1 MRTTALHRIQTLA
14 ALVTL
19 GVFTVA
25 ASAFAQEVKSLR
37 GKPSRDQ
44 ILEALTPNAA
54 PANPSFRTRGLSV
67 GNPDAAKS
75 AAAAAQPAAQAAAD
89 APSQARALDLEI
101 KFEFNSDQLTG
112 DGKDV
117 LDQLGEA
124 LKSDALAGAKS
135 IVLEGHADAKG
146 NPAYNRVLSL
156 KRAQS
161 AKNFI
166 ASKHGIPE
174 GKLKAVGKGSSEPID
189 PKNPEDAVNRRVR
202 VIVNS

>member
-1 MRTTALHRIQTLA
+1 MRTIALPRFKTLA

-19 GVFTVA
+19 GVFALAT
-25 ASAFAQEVKSLR
+25 SAFAQGVKSLP

-44 ILEALTPNAA
+44 ILEALTPNSA
-54 PANPSFRTRGLSV
+54 PATPSFRTRGLSV

-75 AAAAAQPAAQAAAD
+75 APAATQAAAD
-89 APSQARALDLEI
+89 APSQARALDLDI
-101 KFEFNSDQLTG
+101 KFEFNSDQLSG

-146 NPAYNRVLSL
+146 SPGYNRVLSL

-189 PKNPEDAVNRRVR
+189 PNNPEDAVNRRVR

>member
-1 MRTTALHRIQTLA
+1 MRTIALPRVKTLV

-19 GVFTVA
+19 GVFTLA
-25 ASAFAQEVKSLR
+25 TSAFAQGVKSLP

-44 ILEALTPNAA
+44 ILEALTPNSA
-54 PANPSFRTRGLSV
+54 PANPTFRTRGLSV

-75 AAAAAQPAAQAAAD
+75 APAAAQAAAD
-89 APSQARALDLEI
+89 APSQARALDLDI

-146 NPAYNRVLSL
+146 SPGYNRVLSL

>member
-1 MRTTALHRIQTLA
+1 MRTIALPRFKSLA

-19 GVFTVA
+19 GVFTLATSAVA
-25 ASAFAQEVKSLR
+25 QDVKSLR

-44 ILEALTPNAA
+44 ILEALTPNSA

-75 AAAAAQPAAQAAAD
+75 APAAAQAAAD

-146 NPAYNRVLSL
+146 SPAYNRVLSL

-166 ASKHGIPE
+166 ASKHGIAE

>member
-1 MRTTALHRIQTLA
+1 MHTQALPRLKVLA

-19 GVFTVA
+19 GALTLA
-25 ASAFAQEVKSLR
+25 TSAFAQEVKSLR

-44 ILEALTPNAA
+44 ILEALTPNSA
-54 PANPSFRTRGLSV
+54 PSTPGFRTRGLSV
-67 GNPDAAKS
+67 GNADGVKS
-75 AAAAAQPAAQAAAD
+75 SPTTSQASAD

-112 DGKDV
+112 DGREV

-124 LKSDALAGAKS
+124 LKSDTLSGAKS

-146 NPAYNRVLSL
+146 NPTYNRVLSL

-166 ASKHGIPE
+166 ASKHGIPA
-174 GKLKAVGKGSSEPID
+174 GKLKAVGKGSNEPID
-189 PKNPEDAVNRRVR
+189 PNNPEDAVNRRVR

>member
-1 MRTTALHRIQTLA
+1 MRAIALPRFKSLA

-19 GVFTVA
+19 GVFTLA
-25 ASAFAQEVKSLR
+25 TSALAQDVKSLR

-44 ILEALTPNAA
+44 ILEALTPNSA

-75 AAAAAQPAAQAAAD
+75 APAAAQAAAD

-146 NPAYNRVLSL
+146 SPAYNRVLSL

-166 ASKHGIPE
+166 ASKHGIAE

>member
-1 MRTTALHRIQTLA
+1 MRTIALPRLKTLA

-19 GVFTVA
+19 GVFTLA
-25 ASAFAQEVKSLR
+25 TSAFAQEVKSLR

-67 GNPDAAKS
+67 GNADAAKS
-75 AAAAAQPAAQAAAD
+75 APAAAQAAAD

-112 DGKDV
+112 DGKEV

-124 LKSDALAGAKS
+124 LKSDKLAGAKS

-146 NPAYNRVLSL
+146 SPAYNRVLSL

-161 AKNFI
+161 ARNFI

-174 GKLKAVGKGSSEPID
+174 AKLKAVGKGSSEPID
-189 PKNPEDAVNRRVR
+189 PNNPEDAVNRRVR

>member
-1 MRTTALHRIQTLA
+1 MRTIALPRLKTLA

-19 GVFTVA
+19 GVFTLA
-25 ASAFAQEVKSLR
+25 TSAFAQEVKSLR

-44 ILEALTPNAA
+44 ILEALTPNSA

-75 AAAAAQPAAQAAAD
+75 APAAAQAAAD

-124 LKSDALAGAKS
+124 LKSDVLAGSKS

-146 NPAYNRVLSL
+146 SPAYNRVLSL
-156 KRAQS
+156 KRAQT

>member
-1 MRTTALHRIQTLA
+1 MRTIALPRVKTLV

-19 GVFTVA
+19 GVFTLA
-25 ASAFAQEVKSLR
+25 TSAFAQGVKSLP

-44 ILEALTPNAA
+44 ILEALTPNSA
-54 PANPSFRTRGLSV
+54 PANPTFRTRGLSV
-67 GNPDAAKS
+67 GYPDAAKS
-75 AAAAAQPAAQAAAD
+75 APAAAQAAAD
-89 APSQARALDLEI
+89 APSQTRALDLDI

-146 NPAYNRVLSL
+146 NPGYNRVLSL

>member
-1 MRTTALHRIQTLA
+1 MRTTALPRIKTLA

-25 ASAFAQEVKSLR
+25 TSAFAQEVKSLR

-67 GNPDAAKS
+67 GNPDAAKAAP
-75 AAAAAQPAAQAAAD
+75 AAAEPAAKAAA
-89 APSQARALDLEI
+89 PNQARALDLEI

-146 NPAYNRVLSL
+146 SPAYNRVLSL

-189 PKNPEDAVNRRVR
+189 PNNPEDAVNRRVR

>member
-1 MRTTALHRIQTLA
+1 MHRIALPRFKTLA

-19 GVFTVA
+19 GVFTLA
-25 ASAFAQEVKSLR
+25 TSAFAQEVKSLR

-44 ILEALTPNAA
+44 ILEALTPNSA

-75 AAAAAQPAAQAAAD
+75 APAPAQAAAD

-146 NPAYNRVLSL
+146 SPAYNRVLSL

>member
-1 MRTTALHRIQTLA
+1 MRTVALPRVKTLV

-19 GVFTVA
+19 GVFTLA
-25 ASAFAQEVKSLR
+25 TSAFAQGVKSLP

-44 ILEALTPNAA
+44 ILEALTPNSA
-54 PANPSFRTRGLSV
+54 PANPTFRTRGLSV

-75 AAAAAQPAAQAAAD
+75 APAAAQAAAD
-89 APSQARALDLEI
+89 APSQTRALDLDI

-146 NPAYNRVLSL
+146 SPGYNRVLSL

>member
-1 MRTTALHRIQTLA
+1 MRTTALPRIKTLA

-25 ASAFAQEVKSLR
+25 TSAFAQEVKSLR

-67 GNPDAAKS
+67 GNADAAKS
-75 AAAAAQPAAQAAAD
+75 APAAAQAAAD

-112 DGKDV
+112 DGKEV

-124 LKSDALAGAKS
+124 LKSDKLAGAKS

-146 NPAYNRVLSL
+146 SPAYNRVLSL

-161 AKNFI
+161 ARNFI

-174 GKLKAVGKGSSEPID
+174 AKLKAVGKGSSEPID
-189 PKNPEDAVNRRVR
+189 PNNPEDAVNRRVR

>member
-1 MRTTALHRIQTLA
+1 MRTIALPRVKTLV

-19 GVFTVA
+19 GVFTLA
-25 ASAFAQEVKSLR
+25 TSAFAQGVKSLP

-44 ILEALTPNAA
+44 ILEALTPNSA
-54 PANPSFRTRGLSV
+54 PANPTFRTRGLSV

-75 AAAAAQPAAQAAAD
+75 APAAAQAAAD
-89 APSQARALDLEI
+89 APSQTRALDLDI

-146 NPAYNRVLSL
+146 SPGYNRVLSL

>member
-75 AAAAAQPAAQAAAD
+75 APAATQPAAQAAAD

>member
-1 MRTTALHRIQTLA
+1 MRTIALPRLKTLA

-19 GVFTVA
+19 GVFTLA
-25 ASAFAQEVKSLR
+25 TSAFAQEVKSLR

-67 GNPDAAKS
+67 GNADAAKS
-75 AAAAAQPAAQAAAD
+75 APAATQAAAD

-112 DGKDV
+112 DGKEV

-124 LKSDALAGAKS
+124 LKSDKLAGAKS

-146 NPAYNRVLSL
+146 SPAYNRVLSL

-161 AKNFI
+161 ARNFI

-174 GKLKAVGKGSSEPID
+174 AKLKAVGKGSSEPID
-189 PKNPEDAVNRRVR
+189 PNNPEDAVNRRVR

>member
-1 MRTTALHRIQTLA
+1 MHRIALPRFKTLA

-19 GVFTVA
+19 GVFTLA
-25 ASAFAQEVKSLR
+25 TSAYAQEVKSLR

-44 ILEALTPNAA
+44 ILEALTPNSA

-75 AAAAAQPAAQAAAD
+75 APAPAQAAAD

-146 NPAYNRVLSL
+146 SPAYNRVLSL

>member
-1 MRTTALHRIQTLA
+1 MHRTALPRFKTLA

-19 GVFTVA
+19 GVFTLA
-25 ASAFAQEVKSLR
+25 TSAYAQEVKSLR

-44 ILEALTPNAA
+44 ILEALTPNSA

-75 AAAAAQPAAQAAAD
+75 APAPAQAAAD

-146 NPAYNRVLSL
+146 SPAYNRVLSL

>member
-1 MRTTALHRIQTLA
+1 MRTIALPRFKTLA

-19 GVFTVA
+19 GVFTLA
-25 ASAFAQEVKSLR
+25 TSAFAQEVKSLR

-75 AAAAAQPAAQAAAD
+75 APAAAEPAAQAA

-146 NPAYNRVLSL
+146 SPAYNRVLSL

-174 GKLKAVGKGSSEPID
+174 AKLKAVGKGSSEPLD
-189 PKNPEDAVNRRVR
+189 PKNPEDPVNRRVR

>member
-1 MRTTALHRIQTLA
+1 MRTIALPRLKTLA

-19 GVFTVA
+19 GVFTLATSV
-25 ASAFAQEVKSLR
+25 FAQEVKSLP

-44 ILEALTPNAA
+44 ILEALSPNAA
-54 PANPSFRTRGLSV
+54 TPNPSFRTRGLSM

-75 AAAAAQPAAQAAAD
+75 APAAAQPAAQVAAD
-89 APSQARALDLEI
+89 APSQARALDLDI
-101 KFEFNSDQLTG
+101 KFEFNSDQLTS

-117 LDQLGEA
+117 LDQLGLA
-124 LKSDALAGAKS
+124 LKSDALAGTKS

-146 NPAYNRVLSL
+146 SAAYNRVLSL
-156 KRAQS
+156 KRAQT

-174 GKLKAVGKGSSEPID
+174 AKLKAVGKGSSEPID
-189 PKNPEDAVNRRVR
+189 PNNPEDAVNRRVR
-202 VIVNS
+202 VIVSS

>member
-1 MRTTALHRIQTLA
+1 MHRIALPRFKTLA

-19 GVFTVA
+19 GVFTLA
-25 ASAFAQEVKSLR
+25 TSAYAQEVKSLR

-44 ILEALTPNAA
+44 ILEALTPNSA
-54 PANPSFRTRGLSV
+54 PANPSFRTRGLSI

-75 AAAAAQPAAQAAAD
+75 APAPAQAAAD

-146 NPAYNRVLSL
+146 SPAYNRVLSL

>member
-1 MRTTALHRIQTLA
+1 MHRIALPRFKTLA

-19 GVFTVA
+19 GVFTLA
-25 ASAFAQEVKSLR
+25 TSAYAQEVKSLR

-44 ILEALTPNAA
+44 ILEALTPNSA

-75 AAAAAQPAAQAAAD
+75 APAAAQAAAD

-146 NPAYNRVLSL
+146 SPAYNRVLSL

>member
-1 MRTTALHRIQTLA
+1 MRTTALPRIKTLA
-14 ALVTL
+14 VLITL
-19 GVFTVA
+19 GVFTLA
-25 ASAFAQEVKSLR
+25 SSAFAQEVKSLR

-75 AAAAAQPAAQAAAD
+75 APAAAEPVAKAA
-89 APSQARALDLEI
+89 APSQSRALDLEI

-146 NPAYNRVLSL
+146 SPAYNRVLSL

-189 PKNPEDAVNRRVR
+189 PKNPEDPVNRRVR

>member
-1 MRTTALHRIQTLA
+1 MRTTALPRIKTLA
-14 ALVTL
+14 VLVTL
-19 GVFTVA
+19 GVFTLA
-25 ASAFAQEVKSLR
+25 SSAFAQEVKSLR

-75 AAAAAQPAAQAAAD
+75 APTAAQAAAD
-89 APSQARALDLEI
+89 APSQSRALDLEI

-112 DGKDV
+112 DGKEV

-166 ASKHGIPE
+166 ASKHGIPG

-189 PKNPEDAVNRRVR
+189 PNNPEDAVNRRVR

>member
-1 MRTTALHRIQTLA
+1 MRTRALPRFKSLA

-19 GVFTVA
+19 GVFTLA
-25 ASAFAQEVKSLR
+25 TSALAQDVKSLR

-44 ILEALTPNAA
+44 ILEALTPNSA

-75 AAAAAQPAAQAAAD
+75 APAAAQAAAD

-146 NPAYNRVLSL
+146 SPAYNRVLSL

-166 ASKHGIPE
+166 ASKHGIAE

>member
-1 MRTTALHRIQTLA
+1 MRTIALPRVKTLV

-19 GVFTVA
+19 GVFTLA
-25 ASAFAQEVKSLR
+25 TSAFAQGVKSLP

-44 ILEALTPNAA
+44 ILEALTPNSAA
-54 PANPSFRTRGLSV
+54 ANPTFRTRGLSV

-75 AAAAAQPAAQAAAD
+75 APAAAQAAAD
-89 APSQARALDLEI
+89 APSQARALDLDI

-146 NPAYNRVLSL
+146 NPGYNRVLSL